1 MISLSV
7 VGVEMYATAIVLA
20 VIWPWTMPNM
30 TIFNIRPM
38 RHQEISL
45 ATDWA
50 ADEGWN
56 PGFADASCFATVDPE
71 GFLIG
76 ELDGEPA
83 AMISCV
89 NYDAAFSFLGFYV
102 VRPELRG
109 RGFGI
114 RVWKAAMQHAG
125 HRTVGLD
132 GVVAQQANYRKSG
145 FKLAWSN
152 FRYGG
157 TAPCDGSERH
167 HGLVALE
174 TVSPD
179 LIQADD
185 RTVFPASRARFLKTW
200 INTSGHIGRALLRGG
215 KLEAWGVIRQC
226 RTGHKIG
233 PLVASRRL
241 DAETVL
247 RGLLEASGAKEF
259 FLDVPAINHAA
270 VALAESLGLKPAFET
285 ARMYR
290 GQIPSVRVDRIFGV
304 TSFELG

>member
-1 MISLSV
+1 
-7 VGVEMYATAIVLA
+7 MYASVTGLA
-20 VIWPWTMPNM
+20 AIWPWTMPNM

-38 RHQEISL
+38 RHEEIVL

-56 PGFADASCFATVDPE
+56 PGFADASCFATVDSE

-89 NYDAAFSFLGFYV
+89 NYDAAFSFLGFYI
-102 VRPELRG
+102 VRPDLRR

-114 RVWKAAMQHAG
+114 RIWKAAMQHAG

-132 GVVAQQANYRKSG
+132 GVVSQQENYRKSD
-145 FKLAWSN
+145 FQFAWNN

-157 TAPCDGSERH
+157 TSPRDGSEPL
-167 HGLVALE
+167 GLVALN
-174 TVSPD
+174 TVSAD
-179 LIQADD
+179 LIHADD
-185 RTVFPASRARFLKTW
+185 RTVFPAPRAGFLKTW
-200 INTSGHIGRALLRGG
+200 INTPGHIGRALLRDG
-215 KLEAWGVIRQC
+215 KLEAWGVIRRC

-233 PLVASRRL
+233 PLVASTRS

-247 RGLLEASGAKEF
+247 RGLLEASHAAEF

-290 GQIPSVRVDRIFGV
+290 GQIPSVCVDRIFGV
-304 TSFELG
+304 TTFELG